1 MVIEWGAKQADLI
14 TAKFDRTLDWLEGTP
29 RSGKTTAGIMRYAR
43 HLIRSRDNIHLV
55 TAYSAEQAFRLIM
68 DGDGM
73 GLMHIFKGA
82 CRISHD
88 DSGAHLLIHLPGGDK
103 KVYWKGGGKADSHKA
118 ITGMSLGSVYFCE
131 INLLHDSMV
140 QECFRRTYAAKD
152 RWHIA
157 DLNPPSPA
165 DPCIKNVL
173 NVQDCR
179 FIHWRC
185 EDNPVLTPE
194 RLAEIEAACKK
205 SPFLY
210 KRDWLGERV
219 IPEGVIYWMFD
230 PDKHILNRFPPNF
243 TAVEAFVAGDGGTT
257 DATSIGFYI
266 IGFTGDPMITGRK
279 DYKLYC
285 VGNWYYNGGQMA
297 MSDQAKEICGKYLPY
312 MRNKY
317 GIRESGIYIDPACK
331 ALRLEIEKFCVMT
344 NGADNNAHDIR
355 GSSKGLKVGI
365 EMLQSA
371 INDGR
376 FYLVEDERYGTE
388 PFIKE
393 AGLYCVN
400 EKGEPV
406 DAYNHCMDQT
416 RYASNYFLK
425 NYGLW

>member
-1 MVIEWGAKQADLI
+1 MIEWGQKQADLI
-14 TAKFDRTLDWLEGTP
+14 MQPFDRTLDWLEGTP
-29 RSGKTTAGIMRYAR
+29 RSGKTTAGIMRFAR
-43 HLIRSRDNIHLV
+43 HLIKSEDNIHLV

-82 CRISHD
+82 CRTSHD

-131 INLLHDSMV
+131 INLLHDSMI

-157 DLNPPSPA
+157 DLNPPSPG

-185 EDNPVLTPE
+185 EDNPILTPE
-194 RLAEIEAACKK
+194 RLADIERACRK

-219 IPEGVIYWMFD
+219 IPEGVIYWMFN
-230 PDKHILNRFPPNF
+230 PDKHILNKLPDDFHP
-243 TAVEAFVAGDGGTT
+243 VEAFVAGDGGTT

-266 IGFTGDPMITGRK
+266 AGFFGDPYFGQKEYR
-279 DYKLYC
+279 LYC
-285 VGNWYYNGGQMA
+285 VGDWYYNGGQMA
-297 MSDQAKEICGKYLPY
+297 MSDQAKHICGEFLPY
-312 MRNKY
+312 MRQKY
-317 GIRESGIYIDPACK
+317 RMRESDIYIDPACK
-331 ALRLEIEKFCVMT
+331 ALRLEIEKFGVMT
-344 NGADNNAHDIR
+344 SGADNNSHDVK
-355 GSSKGLKVGI
+355 GSSKGLKVGV

-388 PFIKE
+388 PFVKE

-400 EKGEPV
+400 EHGEPV

-416 RYASNYFLK
+416 RYANNHFLK
-425 NYGLW
+425 AYGLWS